1 MNGRLPQERAPRR
14 RRIRR
19 AAVLTAALAMGF
31 VVVEQHACVLVED
44 SGPLPRPPAGRP
56 TIVRGSV
63 VPSASRVLTT
73 FPSQVII
80 PVELTNPTEP
90 FEYAAFVDYNSVTG
104 EGLVVPP
111 TRSFFEPDNLK
122 GRTRILTVGISAPSD
137 LQRCHVIEVVVA
149 LRLESDKSP
158 QTSRTPTE
166 PGGDIVTWFY
176 NPNGDLGGCPA
187 TESRID
193 SGIDAA
199 DADAGEAGEGGVQ

>member
-1 MNGRLPQERAPRR
+1 MNGGPSHKK
-14 RRIRR
+14 RIRF
-19 AAVLTAALAMGF
+19 AAVSTAAMAIALVLVG
-31 VVVEQHACVLVED
+31 QHAACVLVED
-44 SGPLPRPPAGRP
+44 SGALPRPPAGRP

-63 VPSASRVLTT
+63 VPSASRVLGT
-73 FPSQVII
+73 FPSQLII

-104 EGLVVPP
+104 DGLVVPP
-111 TRSFFEPDNLK
+111 TRSFFEPSNLQ
-122 GRTRILTVGISAPSD
+122 GRTRILTVTLSPPSD

-158 QTSRTPTE
+158 QTSHTPTE

-187 TESRID
+187 TDAAID
-193 SGIDAA
+193 SGVDAA
-199 DADAGEAGEGGVQ
+199 DADAGEGGEGGVQ